1 MPIEVD
7 LGSVIGPPGPT
18 GETGPTGSPGAAA
31 TIQLGTVQSGQ
42 EADITNSGDNHNAI
56 FNFVLPI
63 GPPGQDGQNGTNGAD
78 GQDGAPGAAATI
90 EVGEVTSG
98 STAQVSNSGT
108 PNAAVLDFVLPVGP
122 KGEAGADGADG
133 EQGPPGTS
141 ATIQIGSVTSG
152 DVAQVTNSGSD
163 SAAVFNFVLPKG
175 EKGDPWKFDKVY
187 SSISAMNAGYTTDNV
202 PEGGIV
208 VINTGNVED
217 EDNAKVFV
225 KGETEYEYLFDMSG
239 SQGIQGEQG
248 PPGQDGSPGQAATIQ
263 IGTVSSGTTAQV
275 TNSGTA
281 NAAVLNFVLPR
292 GPAGQDGADGV
303 DGARG
308 PAGTAAT
315 IQVGTVTSGD
325 TASVTNVGTSS
336 AARFNFV
343 LPKGD
348 KGDQGEQ
355 GEPGVA
361 GRRGPQ
367 GVQGP
372 AGADG
377 KTPSFQIKSNGHLY
391 AIWED

>member
-63 GPPGQDGQNGTNGAD
+63 GPPGQDGQNGTDGAD

-90 EVGEVTSG
+90 EVGDVTSG

-108 PNAAVLDFVLPVGP
+108 PNAAVFDFVLPVGP

-152 DVAQVTNSGSD
+152 DA
-163 SAAVFNFVLPKG
+163 
-175 EKGDPWKFDKVY
+175 
-187 SSISAMNAGYTTDNV
+187 
-202 PEGGIV
+202 
-208 VINTGNVED
+208 
-217 EDNAKVFV
+217 
-225 KGETEYEYLFDMSG
+225 
-239 SQGIQGEQG
+239 
-248 PPGQDGSPGQAATIQ
+248 
-263 IGTVSSGTTAQV
+263 AQV

-361 GRRGPQ
+361 GQRGPQ

-377 KTPSFQIKSNGHLY
+377 KTPSFQIKSDGHLY